1 LATKSGETISDQ
13 IQCHVLDVGIPG
25 YGLNGAHGL
34 ADAFC
39 LVERIARIHGL
50 SIDAIELHDRNM
62 IDELALRL
70 VREQL
75 PVGS

>member
-13 IQCHVLDVGIPG
+13 IQCHVLNVWIPG

-39 LVERIARIHGL
+39 LVECIAGIHGL
-50 SIDAIELHDRNM
+50 SIDAVELHERNM

-70 VREQL
+70 VHGQL
-75 PVGS
+75 PVRS